1 MTVAVESRKV
11 TVTGKR
17 GTLTR
22 EFKHVNV
29 AFVVLGKKSIRV
41 DMWFGNRLQLACLRT
56 ITTHIENMMVGVTK
70 VRSVDSSLREALP
83 RSCAATACV
92 FWQATVPWHC
102 DLRGSPDDRLLA
114 AFT

>member
-1 MTVAVESRKV
+1 MRVCGTRVRCLKHGCLGVHWTPPPRFVSAPVACATSVTVTVDSRKV

-56 ITTHIENMMVGVTK
+56 TRAT
-70 VRSVDSSLREALP
+70 SSSLQTRA
-83 RSCAATACV
+83 
-92 FWQATVPWHC
+92 
-102 DLRGSPDDRLLA
+102 RG
-114 AFT
+114 

>member
-1 MTVAVESRKV
+1 MTVTVDSRTV

-17 GTLTR
+17 GSLTR

-56 ITTHIENMMVGVTK
+56 VTTHIENMMVGVTK
-70 VRSVDSSLREALP
+70 VR
-83 RSCAATACV
+83 
-92 FWQATVPWHC
+92 PW
-102 DLRGSPDDRLLA
+102 P
-114 AFT
+114 